1 MAEAVVYVVLQK
13 IAANLGREALKAI
26 GSRLGKEA
34 SDLLE
39 ADNNMRQIEIEFRV
53 MRAFLMQVPMRSSRN
68 LAFDAWLDE
77 VKKVS
82 HDAED
87 VIDEYAYLI
96 GKSDTKKSSSLKK
109 LWHRSKD
116 AGGWQSITEQ
126 LRQIEVRLSKLT
138 SMRDRYGIAISEGE
152 VNYPAQNSQLQHVLD
167 STCLNIEDNVVGIE
181 EETAW
186 LVQQLIH
193 GQKELTIVSVCGM
206 GGLGKTTL
214 VRQVYKKDEVKQH
227 FNCFAWIAVSQSY
240 NIEHLLREMLKQLQ
254 EKQKDVPHRVDT
266 MDLASLVEKLANF
279 LQDKRYLIV
288 LDDMWSRD
296 AWVLLDHALS
306 IGKKGSRIVITT
318 RNEDVASLA
327 DDEQHTQLKTL
338 GKKEAWDLFCSKA
351 FPRLE
356 GKTCP
361 QSVAYWAEKIVDKCE
376 GLPLAIVAIGSLL
389 SRKKPYENEWNS
401 FYHQLVWQIGN
412 NPDLNSVRNA
422 LDLIINYLPGNLK
435 NCFLYCGLF
444 PEDPWIGGEQLIRLW
459 IAEGFIEERGPSIT
473 MEEVG
478 GEYLNEIAQRSLLQ
492 VVQRDAYGRAKI
504 FQMHD
509 LVRDIVVSKC
519 TSEKFSLLLDNSRIT
534 MHSREARRLSVLKSD
549 SIIYALEGGEKI
561 RSFILLEYRVPS
573 SWVQTVTGNFKLLRV
588 LSLKFA
594 EITKL
599 PDVVTTLFNLHYL
612 DLSYTN
618 IKVVPKA
625 LCKLTKLQMLDL
637 CGTDVVELPLE
648 IKKLSKLRYL
658 VTCVNHD
665 RDSRIFDCF
674 QGAKIHSGICLLRD
688 MQVLG
693 HVEANKDLVAN
704 VCNFTLLRK
713 LYIMKVKREH
723 IKELWTSITRMAH
736 LSNLLIISYSEE
748 EVLNLENLDHLPNL
762 AWFYLKGKLQGGVV
776 PSVFSGFGK
785 LMDLRMGWSR
795 LQVDPIPSFAH
806 MLHLVELHLYRVYE
820 GQIMTF
826 GAGWFPKLEKLYLA
840 DMEAA
845 QLHSS
850 GDGDHANPK
859 LCKAHWSQ
867 KYAGGSS
874 GIPKL
879 NLAPRDRY
887 ATRIYDYGTTTG
899 RPRKESPSAHDACM
913 GPPAFLLSTHRPVS
927 FFLDNLAV

>member
-13 IAANLGREALKAI
+13 IAASLGREALKAI

-39 ADNNMRQIEIEFRV
+39 ADNSMRQIETEFRV
-53 MRAFLMQVPMRSSRN
+53 MKAFLVQIPMHSLRN
-68 LAFDAWLDE
+68 LAFHAWLDE

-87 VIDEYAYLI
+87 VIDEYEYLL
-96 GKSDTKKSSSLKK
+96 GKSNTEESSSLKK

-116 AGGWQSITEQ
+116 AGGWQSITQQ

-138 SMRDRYGIAISEGE
+138 SMRNRYGIAISGEGE
-152 VNYPAQNSQLQHVLD
+152 VNYPTQNSQLQHVLD
-167 STCLNIEDNVVGIE
+167 STCLNIEENIVGIE
-181 EETAW
+181 EETVW
-186 LVQQLIH
+186 LMQQLIH
-193 GQKELTIVSVCGM
+193 GQEERTIVSVCGM

-214 VRQVYKKDEVKQH
+214 VRQVYKKHEVKQH
-227 FNCFAWIAVSQSY
+227 FNCSAWVAVSQTY
-240 NIEHLLREMLKQLQ
+240 NIEHLLREILKQLQ
-254 EKQKDVPHRVDT
+254 EKQKDVPQKVDT

-296 AWVLLDHALS
+296 AWVLLDPALS
-306 IGKKGSRIVITT
+306 RSKKGSRIIITT

-327 DDEQHTQLKTL
+327 DDEQRMELKTL
-338 GKKEAWDLFCSKA
+338 GNKEAWDLFCSKA
-351 FPRLE
+351 FPRIE

-361 QSVAYWAEKIVDKCE
+361 QSLAYWGEKIVDKCE

-422 LDLIINYLPGNLK
+422 LDLSINYLPGNLK

-444 PEDPWIGGEQLIRLW
+444 PEDHQIGREEIIRLW
-459 IAEGFIEERGPSIT
+459 IAEGFIEERGTNIT

-478 GEYLNEIAQRSLLQ
+478 AEYLNEIAQRSLLQ
-492 VVQRDAYGRAKI
+492 VVQRDTYGRSEI

-519 TSEKFSLLLDNSRIT
+519 TIEKFSLLLDNSRVT

-549 SIIYALEGGEKI
+549 SIIDALEGGEKI
-561 RSFILLEYRVPS
+561 RSFILFEYGASS

-588 LSLKFA
+588 LSLRFA

-612 DLSYTN
+612 DLCCTN

-625 LCKLTKLQMLDL
+625 LCKLTKLQILDL
-637 CGTDVVELPLE
+637 YGTGVVELPLE

-658 VTCVNHD
+658 QTCVNHD
-665 RDSRIFDCF
+665 YDARIFDCF
-674 QGAKIHSGICLLRD
+674 QGAKVHSGICLLKD
-688 MQVLG
+688 MQELG
-693 HVEANKDLVAN
+693 HVEANKDLIAN
-704 VCNFTLLRK
+704 ICNLTLLRK

-736 LSNLLIISYSEE
+736 LSNLLIISYSEA
-748 EVLNLENLDHLPNL
+748 EVLNLENLDHLPNME
-762 AWFYLKGKLQGGVV
+762 WFYLKGKLQGGVV
-776 PSVFSGFGK
+776 PSVFSGFRK
-785 LMDLRMGWSR
+785 LTDLRMGWSR

-806 MLHLVELHLYRVYE
+806 MVHLVELHLYRVYE
-820 GQIMTF
+820 GQIMNF
-826 GAGWFPKLEKLYLA
+826 SAGWFPKLEKLYLA
-840 DMEAA
+840 DME
-845 QLHSS
+845 QL
-850 GDGDHANPK
+850 NCIK
-859 LCKAHWSQ
+859 VE
-867 KYAGGSS
+867 AGTMPILNYVMLIGLRSMLVVPVGFQNLTS
-874 GIPKL
+874 LQEMVLTDMPQEFMSMVQQGCDCIKHIPTIL
-879 NLAPRDRY
+879 
-887 ATRIYDYGTTTG
+887 
-899 RPRKESPSAHDACM
+899 
-913 GPPAFLLSTHRPVS
+913 HR
-927 FFLDNLAV
+927 L